1 MDKQSKQSL
10 NDLLGVLIGV
20 IVGFML
26 AIIIVPSDTEPEVP
40 LQSPIYLKQM
50 SCSQL
55 EDSLETASSEMQQNI
70 YISNLMILK
79 RCWL

>member
-1 MDKQSKQSL
+1 MDKQFL
-10 NDLLGVLIGV
+10 DDAAGVLIAV

-26 AIIIVPSDTEPEVP
+26 VVIIVPSDTQPEEP
-40 LQSPIYLKQM
+40 LQSPLYLKQM

-55 EDSLETASSEMQQNI
+55 EDSLETASTETQQNI

-79 RCWL
+79 GCRL